1 MHAKESL
8 HLSVDCVL
16 FGYDDDGLKVLLIN
30 QKEDGYHNISGRPM
44 SQLPGDLILMEEG
57 LDEAA
62 ERVLYELTQIKGV
75 YLKQFQAYGD
85 PNRVK
90 DNKDRAWLRSVRT
103 QPDQRVIT
111 VGYFGLVSLHDYNPQ
126 PASFAGGVNWAD
138 IHEVGPLAFDH
149 NTILS
154 GAIEAL
160 QTQLESH
167 HISFEL
173 LPKKF
178 TLSQLQALYETVL
191 DKKFD
196 KRNFRKNVKKMS
208 HVVPLD
214 EKQQGVTHK
223 PAQLFSFNPDQI
235 EQN

>member
-1 MHAKESL
+1 M
-8 HLSVDCVL
+8 
-16 FGYDDDGLKVLLIN
+16 LLIN
-30 QKEDGYHNISGRPM
+30 QKADTYAHEKGQPM
-44 SQLPGDLILMEEG
+44 SQLPGDLILIEEG

-62 ERVLYELTQIKGV
+62 ERVLYELTQVHGV
-75 YLKQFQAYGD
+75 YLKQFYAYGD

-90 DNKDRAWLRSVRT
+90 DHKDRAWLRSVRT
-103 QPDQRVIT
+103 LPDQRVVT
-111 VGYFGLVSLHDYNPQ
+111 VGYLGLVSLHDYDPQ
-126 PASFAGGVNWAD
+126 PASFAGGVSWVDVN
-138 IHEVGPLAFDH
+138 EVGPLAFDH
-149 NTILS
+149 NSILS

-214 EKQQGVTHK
+214 EKQQGVMHK

-235 EQN
+235 EHD

>member
-1 MHAKESL
+1 MPPNESL
-8 HLSVDCVL
+8 HLSVDCAL
-16 FGYDDDGLKVLLIN
+16 FGYDDQGLKVLLIN
-30 QKEDGYHNISGRPM
+30 QKEDTYTHESGQPM
-44 SQLPGDLILMEEG
+44 SQLPGDLILIEEG
-57 LDEAA
+57 LHEAA
-62 ERVLYELTQIKGV
+62 ERVLFELTQVKGV
-75 YLKQFQAYGD
+75 YLKQFHAYGD

-90 DNKDRAWLRSVRT
+90 DHKDRAWLRSVRT
-103 QPDQRVIT
+103 MPDQRVVT
-111 VGYFGLVSLHDYNPQ
+111 VGYLGLVSLHDYNPQ
-126 PASFAGGVNWAD
+126 PASFAGGVSWVD
-138 IHEVGPLAFDH
+138 INEVGPLAFDH
-149 NTILS
+149 NSILN

-160 QTQLESH
+160 QNQLESH

-191 DKKFD
+191 HKKFD

-214 EKQQGVTHK
+214 EKQQGVMHK

-235 EQN
+235 ENE

>member
-1 MHAKESL
+1 MQANESL

-16 FGYDDDGLKVLLIN
+16 FGYDDEGLKVLLIN
-30 QKEDGYHNISGRPM
+30 QKADTYRNDSGQPM

-62 ERVLYELTQIKGV
+62 ERVLYELTQINGV

-85 PNRVK
+85 PDRVK
-90 DNKDRAWLRSVRT
+90 DHKDRAWLRAVRT
-103 QPDQRVIT
+103 MPEQRVIT
-111 VGYFGLVSLHDYNPQ
+111 VGYFGLVSLHDFDPQ
-126 PASFAGGVNWAD
+126 PASFAGGVNWVD
-138 IHEVGPLAFDH
+138 INDVGPLAFDH
-149 NTILS
+149 NNILA
-154 GAIEAL
+154 GALEAL
-160 QTQLESH
+160 QNQLESH

-178 TLSQLQALYETVL
+178 TLSQLQHLYETVL

-223 PAQLFSFNPDQI
+223 PAQLFSFNPDHI
-235 EQN
+235 ETN

>member
-1 MHAKESL
+1 MQANESL

-16 FGYDDDGLKVLLIN
+16 FGYDDEGLKVLLIN
-30 QKEDGYHNISGRPM
+30 QKADTYRNDSGQPM

-62 ERVLYELTQIKGV
+62 ERVLYELTQINGV
-75 YLKQFQAYGD
+75 YLKQFRAYGD

-90 DNKDRAWLRSVRT
+90 DHKDRAWLRSVRT
-103 QPDQRVIT
+103 MPEQRVIT
-111 VGYFGLVSLHDYNPQ
+111 VGYFGLVSLHDFDPQ
-126 PASFAGGVNWAD
+126 PASFAGGVNWVD
-138 IHEVGPLAFDH
+138 INDVGPLAFDH
-149 NTILS
+149 NNILA
-154 GAIEAL
+154 GALEAL
-160 QTQLESH
+160 QNQLESH

-178 TLSQLQALYETVL
+178 TLSQLQHLYETVL

-223 PAQLFSFNPDQI
+223 PAQLFSFNPDHI
-235 EQN
+235 ETN